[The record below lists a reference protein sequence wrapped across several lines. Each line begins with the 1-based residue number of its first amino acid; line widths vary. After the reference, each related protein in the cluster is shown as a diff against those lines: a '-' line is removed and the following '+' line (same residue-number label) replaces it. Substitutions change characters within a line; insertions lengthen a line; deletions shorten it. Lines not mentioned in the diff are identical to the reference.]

1 MSGHCKLCLSLKL
14 LSLQVLTFYIASPF
28 LGTMFSFKWSFNNP
42 RINISGHCAEK
53 DHEPPRGLQL
63 ILGTKSTPHLVDTLV
78 MANLG
83 YWQMKVS
90 PGVWY
95 LQLAPGRSSELYVM
109 KEDGQGSSSNTT
121 LSKRIT
127 IDDLRGKLVHLEVVK
142 RKGKEHEKL
151 LVSSDNDEGYST
163 EKVSRGFVF
172 DEFLVYLVHF
182 FSLF

>member
-1 MSGHCKLCLSLKL
+1 
-14 LSLQVLTFYIASPF
+14 
-28 LGTMFSFKWSFNNP
+28 
-42 RINISGHCAEK
+42 
-53 DHEPPRGLQL
+53 
-63 ILGTKSTPHLVDTLV
+63 
-78 MANLG
+78 
-83 YWQMKVS
+83 MKVS

-172 DEFLVYLVHF
+172 DEFLVLSYPF
-182 FSLF
+182 FSLFLRIRNLLTSIYRVTRKLGILISLNGLLELLVEKIQLRELIALHR